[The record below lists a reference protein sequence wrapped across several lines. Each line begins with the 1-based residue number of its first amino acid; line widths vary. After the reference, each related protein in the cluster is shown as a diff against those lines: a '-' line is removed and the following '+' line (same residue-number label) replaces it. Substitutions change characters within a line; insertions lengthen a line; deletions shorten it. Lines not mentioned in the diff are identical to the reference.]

1 MASRA
6 FTKFAIVAGAMG
18 VASLFAAYRLVARRP
33 AVATPA
39 GEQPEARQA
48 HAERRPAPKF
58 ARPASGGPAA
68 GPTEEQAAR
77 LAALEQARERA
88 VERARSPAALDQLL
102 AELEATAT
110 RQGRVSSFEVEP
122 GLAAI
127 GAALAAEPEEVRAAR
142 LTAFSERMGRLSQRL
157 TPPRPAA
164 PSDVHLIDTNQ
175 PSGPEG
181 GHVP

>member
-18 VASLFAAYRLVARRP
+18 VASLFAAYRLVVRRP
-33 AVATPA
+33 AVAAPA
-39 GEQPEARQA
+39 AEQPAVGEVR
-48 HAERRPAPKF
+48 AERRPAPKF
-58 ARPASGGPAA
+58 ARPASAGPTA

-77 LAALEQARERA
+77 LAALEKARDRA

-127 GAALAAEPEEVRAAR
+127 SAALAGEPEEVRAAR
-142 LTAFSERMGRLSQRL
+142 LTAFSERMARLSQRL
-157 TPPRPAA
+157 TPPRARSAA
-164 PSDVHLIDTNQ
+164 EVHMIDTNQ